1 MYPDSDAPITIL
13 DQLPASE
20 DIQPGVLV
28 VVGHAHGLP
37 DESVSELTRLAVR
50 MDSEH
55 TLRRVETLLGETAA
69 VSFCY
74 QCAAQP

>member
-20 DIQPGVLV
+20 DIQPGALV

-50 MDSEH
+50 IEQRAHVARSQQSVGRN
-55 TLRRVETLLGETAA
+55 RRGVLLLP
-69 VSFCY
+69 VRS
-74 QCAAQP
+74 QP